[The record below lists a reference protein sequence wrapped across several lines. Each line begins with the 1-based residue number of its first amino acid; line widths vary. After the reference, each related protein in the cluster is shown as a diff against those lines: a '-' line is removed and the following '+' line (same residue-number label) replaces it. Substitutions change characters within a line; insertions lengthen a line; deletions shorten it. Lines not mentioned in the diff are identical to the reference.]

1 MLLFSQPLYR
11 GAEES
16 EMGSKVE
23 HIDGNR
29 LVSILEEVEAYQFV
43 DVRSSMEY
51 NSGKIEAFINIPLQ
65 ELELNFDQL
74 EKDKPVVVICESG
87 SRSVYAARMLSQVGF
102 DKILN
107 VRGGIS
113 IFR

>member
-1 MLLFSQPLYR
+1 MS
-11 GAEES
+11 
-16 EMGSKVE
+16 SKVE
-23 HIDGNR
+23 HIDGNK
-29 LVSILEEVEAYQFV
+29 LVSILEEVDAYQFV
-43 DVRSSMEY
+43 DVRSPMEY
-51 NSGKIEAFINIPLQ
+51 NLGKIEAFNNIPLQ

-74 EKDKPVVVICESG
+74 EKEKPVVVICESG